1 MVNERNTTNIYNL
14 RHDKNN
20 QESNAEGRLS
30 RHVPC
35 SVGVIIFGALTTGF
49 VFIILNI
56 YFVIFIINLKIKL
69 TVINRIKRIE
79 KKHYYFIKILFYV
92 RHVAVLLFKK

>member
-1 MVNERNTTNIYNL
+1 M
-14 RHDKNN
+14 
-20 QESNAEGRLS
+20 
-30 RHVPC
+30 
-35 SVGVIIFGALTTGF
+35 GVIIFGALTTGF
-49 VFIILNI
+49 VGPSTRRQESNVFIILNI

-69 TVINRIKRIE
+69 TVTNRIKRIE